1 MKKYKLSFSYFIIVF
16 CSVFMF
22 HSYVKADFEDVVVNL
37 QINNPMMEVNG
48 LVSEV
53 DTGRRTTPVI
63 INGRT
68 LVPIRA
74 IVESFGGSVS
84 WDGAK
89 RAVSLSVDNKTIV
102 LAIDS
107 YTAYLNGKEYTL
119 DVAPAIINGRT
130 MLPIRF
136 VAEGLNLGVAW
147 DAQSQRV
154 TVIRNK
160 LDSEEYN
167 YLSSVIPQYSG
178 YSYVTVN
185 NNVPLFKNYE
195 IIPGAF
201 EYYSETDELGRCDV
215 CMASVDASLMPTD
228 SRESISSI
236 TPTGWINGTYDFI
249 DGKYLYNRCHLIGY
263 QLTGENANKSN
274 LITGTRYMNV
284 EGMLPFENMVDN
296 YIEQTGNSVMYRV
309 TPFFRDNN
317 MVAEGVLLEA
327 YSVEDSG
334 RGISFCVYC
343 YNVQPGVLIDYK
355 TGNHQSVG
363 LESSTAQTVP
373 ASVENQNKSV
383 YRTPSGKRY
392 HYDPECGGK
401 NSYCIDIETALS
413 AGLTP
418 CQKCAK

>member
-1 MKKYKLSFSYFIIVF
+1 
-16 CSVFMF
+16 
-22 HSYVKADFEDVVVNL
+22 
-37 QINNPMMEVNG
+37 
-48 LVSEV
+48 
-53 DTGRRTTPVI
+53 
-63 INGRT
+63 
-68 LVPIRA
+68 
-74 IVESFGGSVS
+74 
-84 WDGAK
+84 
-89 RAVSLSVDNKTIV
+89 
-102 LAIDS
+102 
-107 YTAYLNGKEYTL
+107 
-119 DVAPAIINGRT
+119 